1 MSQCPRQNRPYIP
14 SLSPFRGK
22 TSPFRDKDRKIYHRT
37 SPYGSKTGIGI
48 FEMIG
53 GLIMAEQCGFIMTE
67 DKKSFLSYE

>member
-22 TSPFRDKDRKIYHRT
+22 TSPFRDKDRKIYL
-37 SPYGSKTGIGI
+37 GI

>member
-22 TSPFRDKDRKIYHRT
+22 T